1 MRTLMFGAALLAL
14 SSAAMAA
21 GEDTTQV
28 YFSNGQLEYIG
39 PINQQANQQ
48 LIALYD
54 SLADK
59 PAVLSIRSPGGEV
72 NAGMDLGGWVR
83 ARKLNVRVM
92 EFCLSS
98 CANYVFPAGIEKI
111 VSNFAMIGYHG
122 GPGRLE
128 KLTLDEGAQK
138 IYDALSA
145 EEQKAFMADLENITR
160 QGGQREA
167 QYFQQLGVRADISSL
182 GQDDRY
188 DQFVK
193 ANPNAAGW
201 TYSLEDFALLGVRDI
216 SVINPPWK
224 PGSASRNLV
233 FLMMPVD
240 SK

>member
-1 MRTLMFGAALLAL
+1 MFSAALLAL

-28 YFSNGQLEYIG
+28 YFSNGQLEYVG
-39 PINQQANQQ
+39 PINQQANQR

-54 SLADK
+54 SLATK

-72 NAGMDLGGWVR
+72 NAGMDLGSWVR
-83 ARKLNVRVM
+83 AHKLNVRVM

-98 CANYVFPAGIEKI
+98 CANYVFTAGIEKI

-122 GPGRLE
+122 GPGKLE

-138 IYDALSA
+138 IYDALPPDQ
-145 EEQKAFMADLENITR
+145 QKALMAEFASISQ
-160 QGGQREA
+160 QGGRRETE
-167 QYFQQLGVRADISSL
+167 YFEQLGIRADISSL
-182 GQDDRY
+182 GQNERY

-201 TYSLEDFALLGVRDI
+201 TYSLEDFARLGVRDI

-224 PGSASRNLV
+224 PGSAARAMV
-233 FLMMPVD
+233 FLMIPVD

>member
-1 MRTLMFGAALLAL
+1 MHTLMFSAALLAL

-39 PINQQANQQ
+39 PINQQANQR
-48 LIALYD
+48 LFALYD
-54 SLADK
+54 SLAAK

-83 ARKLNVRVM
+83 AHKLNVRVM

-122 GPGRLE
+122 GPGNAG
-128 KLTLDEGAQK
+128 KLTLDDSAQK
-138 IYDALSA
+138 IYDALPA
-145 EEQKAFMADLENITR
+145 EEQQAFMAQIAGISS
-160 QGGQREA
+160 QGGRREA
-167 QYFQQLGVRADISSL
+167 QYFQQLGVRADITSL
-182 GQDDRY
+182 GQNERY

-201 TYSLEDFALLGVRDI
+201 TYSLQDFARLGVRDI

-224 PGSASRNLV
+224 PGSASRKLV
-233 FLMMPVD
+233 FLMIPVD